1 MHLSK
6 PIRWNSL
13 YTQWMENLMLKKLIT
28 LFKLGRKIAKSD
40 ILNITSKFQ
49 EPPIAVKILFKILS
63 FSFSPKRQIHT
74 QKDEGER
81 LSSSLESMGTT
92 FIKLGQFLATRPDI
106 IGEELSE
113 KLENLQ
119 DRLPPFSLNQTKEII
134 KNDLGDDTYN
144 SIINLSE
151 PVAAASI
158 AQVHKAQINDG
169 GTLKDVAI
177 KILRPNIKKMFNEEI
192 DAMMLFAFLVE
203 SFIKKTKRLKLVEVV
218 FLLKEI
224 TNLEM
229 DLRFEA
235 AAANEYAENTINDVG
250 FKVPQIYWNF
260 TSENVMTLDW
270 VDGISIRET
279 IELKKRNFNTE
290 KIAENIIQNFLRHAV
305 RDGFFHADMHQ
316 GNIFIDNNGHI
327 VPIDFGIMGRL
338 DKMSKR
344 FLAEILFGF
353 IQRDYRKVAEVHLVA
368 GLVPKEVPIDDL
380 AQALRSIGEPIF
392 GQAVKDISG
401 GKLLKQLFDVTEKFN
416 MQTQPQLLMLQKTM
430 VVVEGVA
437 RKLNPNTNIWTTSKP
452 VLESWLKETKDP
464 ITTINETLQ
473 NTSEVIKRLPEFP
486 EIMDKASQALTY
498 LASGQIPPNSN
509 SYTALNTKKLEMTAF
524 RNRSIIGLLVLVI
537 FGLLVF

>member
-1 MHLSK
+1 
-6 PIRWNSL
+6 
-13 YTQWMENLMLKKLIT
+13 MLKKIIT
-28 LFKLGRKIAKSD
+28 LFQLGRKVAKSD
-40 ILNITSKFQ
+40 ILNIVSKFQ
-49 EPPIAVKILFKILS
+49 EPPLAIKILFKILS
-63 FSFSPKRQIHT
+63 FSFSPKT
-74 QKDEGER
+74 QSIINKDEGER

-106 IGEELSE
+106 IGEELSK

-119 DRLPPFSLNQTKEII
+119 DKLPPFSLIQAKEII
-134 KNDLGDDTYN
+134 RNDLGDDTYN
-144 SIINLSE
+144 SIIDLSD

-158 AQVHKAQINDG
+158 AQVHKAQINDN
-169 GTLKDVAI
+169 GTIKDVAV
-177 KILRPNIKKMFNEEI
+177 KILRPNIKKIFNDEI
-192 DAMMLFAFLVE
+192 DAMMLFAFFIE

-235 AAANEYAENTINDVG
+235 AAANEYAENTKNDAG
-250 FKVPQIYWNF
+250 FRVPQIFWNF

-270 VDGISIRET
+270 VDGVSIRET
-279 IELKKRNFNTE
+279 EELKKRNLNTE
-290 KIAENIIQNFLRHAV
+290 KIAEDIIQNFLRHAV

-392 GQAVKDISG
+392 GQTVKDISG

-486 EIMDKASQALTY
+486 EIMDKANQALTY
-498 LASGQIPPNSN
+498 LASGQIPQNSN
-509 SYTALNTKKLEMTAF
+509 SYSALNIKRSEMNAF
-524 RNRSIIGLLVLVI
+524 RNQSIIGLLVLVI

>member
-1 MHLSK
+1 M
-6 PIRWNSL
+6 I
-13 YTQWMENLMLKKLIT
+13 KKIIT

-40 ILNITSKFQ
+40 ILNIISKFQ
-49 EPPIAVKILFKILS
+49 KPPLPIIILFKILS
-63 FSFSPKRQIHT
+63 FSFSSDKKENENK
-74 QKDEGER
+74 KDEGER
-81 LSSSLESMGTT
+81 LSDSLESMGTT

-106 IGEELSE
+106 IGEELSK

-119 DRLPPFSLNQTKEII
+119 DKLPPFSLLEAKKII
-134 KNDLGDDTYN
+134 KKDLGDITYN
-144 SIINLSE
+144 TIIDLSE

-158 AQVHKAQINDG
+158 AQVHKAKINDE
-169 GTLKDVAI
+169 GTIKDVAI
-177 KILRPNIKKMFNEEI
+177 KILRPDIKRIFNDEI
-192 DAMMLFAFLVE
+192 DAIMLFAFLVE

-235 AAANEYAENTINDVG
+235 AAANEYAENTKNDIG
-250 FKVPQIYWNF
+250 FKVPKIYWNF

-270 VDGISIRET
+270 VDGVSIRET
-279 IELKKRNFNTE
+279 AELKKRNLNTE

-353 IQRDYRKVAEVHLVA
+353 IQRDYRKVAEVHLLA
-368 GLVPKEVPIDDL
+368 GLVPKDVPIDDL

-452 VLESWLKETKDP
+452 VLENWLKETKDP
-464 ITTINETLQ
+464 FKTINDTIQ

-486 EIMDKASQALTY
+486 EIMDKANQALTF
-498 LASGQIPPNSN
+498 LASGQIPQNTN
-509 SYTALNTKKLEMTAF
+509 SYSALNTKKLEMTAF
-524 RNRSIIGLLVLVI
+524 RNQSIISLLVLVI
-537 FGLLVF
+537 LGLLVF

>member
-1 MHLSK
+1 M
-6 PIRWNSL
+6 I
-13 YTQWMENLMLKKLIT
+13 KKIIT
-28 LFKLGRKIAKSD
+28 LFKLARKIAKSD
-40 ILNITSKFQ
+40 ILNIITKFQ
-49 EPPIAVKILFKILS
+49 EPPLIIKILFKILS
-63 FSFSPKRQIHT
+63 FSLSPQEKKSQN
-74 QKDEGER
+74 KDEGER

-106 IGEELSE
+106 IGEELSK

-119 DRLPPFSLNQTKEII
+119 DKLPPFSIDQAREIMKKDFGEDI
-134 KNDLGDDTYN
+134 YD

-158 AQVHKAQINDG
+158 AQVHKAQIDDS
-169 GTLKDVAI
+169 GTIKDVAI
-177 KILRPNIKKMFNEEI
+177 KILRPNIKKIFNEEI
-192 DAMMLFAFLVE
+192 DAMMLFAFLIE
-203 SFIKKTKRLKLVEVV
+203 SFVKKTKRLKLVEVV

-235 AAANEYAENTINDVG
+235 AAANEYAENTKNDVG
-250 FKVPQIYWNF
+250 FRIPKIYWSF

-270 VDGISIRET
+270 VEGISIRET
-279 IELKKRNFNTE
+279 AELKKRNFNTE
-290 KIAENIIQNFLRHAV
+290 KIAEDIIQNFLRHAV

-316 GNIFIDNNGHI
+316 GNIFIDNDGHI

-338 DKMSKR
+338 DKLSKR

-353 IQRDYRKVAEVHLVA
+353 IQRDYKKVAEVHLTA
-368 GLVPKEVPIDDL
+368 GLVPQSVPINDL

-452 VLESWLKETKDP
+452 VLENWLKNTKDP
-464 ITTINETLQ
+464 MTTINETLQ

-486 EIMDKASQALTY
+486 EIMDKANQALTY
-498 LASGQIPPNSN
+498 LASGQIPQNSN
-509 SYTALNTKKLEMTAF
+509 SYTALNTKKAEMTTF
-524 RNRSIIGLLVLVI
+524 KNQSIIGLLVLVI

>member
-1 MHLSK
+1 MV
-6 PIRWNSL
+6 
-13 YTQWMENLMLKKLIT
+13 KKLFT
-28 LFKLGRKIAKSD
+28 LFKLGRKVARSD
-40 ILNITSKFQ
+40 ILDIASKFQ
-49 EPPIAVKILFKILS
+49 KPPLAITILFKILS
-63 FSFSPKRQIHT
+63 FSFSDKKSSNLN
-74 QKDEGER
+74 KDEGER
-81 LSSSLESMGTT
+81 LSDSLENLGTT

-106 IGEELSE
+106 IGDQLSK
-113 KLENLQ
+113 KLESLQ
-119 DRLPPFSLNQTKEII
+119 DRLPPFSIIEAKQII
-134 KNDLGDDTYN
+134 KNDLGEDTYN
-144 SIINLSE
+144 SIIEISE

-158 AQVHKAQINDG
+158 AQVHKAKINDN
-169 GTLKDVAI
+169 GTIKDVAI
-177 KILRPNIKKMFNEEI
+177 KILRPNIKKVFNEEI

-203 SFIKKTKRLKLVEVV
+203 SVIKKTKRLKLVDVV

-235 AAANEYAENTINDVG
+235 AAANEYAENTKNDAG
-250 FKVPQIYWNF
+250 FRVPKIYWNY

-270 VDGISIRET
+270 IDGVSIRET
-279 IELKKRNFNTE
+279 EELKKQNIDTN
-290 KIAENIIQNFLRHAV
+290 KIAEDIIQHFLRHAV

-316 GNIFIDNNGHI
+316 GNVFVDRSGQI

-353 IQRDYRKVAEVHLVA
+353 IQRDYKKVAEVHLLA
-368 GLVPKEVPIDDL
+368 GLVPSDVPINDL

-392 GQAVKDISG
+392 GQEVKDISG

-452 VLESWLKETKDP
+452 VLENWLRETKDP
-464 ITTINETLQ
+464 IKTINETL
-473 NTSEVIKRLPEFP
+473 NTTSEVIKRLPEFP
-486 EIMDKASQALTY
+486 EIMDKANQALTF
-498 LASGQIPPNSN
+498 LANGQIPQNSN
-509 SYTALNTKKLEMTAF
+509 SYNALNDKKSEMMAF
-524 RNRSIIGLLVLVI
+524 RNQSVISLLILVI

>member
-1 MHLSK
+1 M
-6 PIRWNSL
+6 I
-13 YTQWMENLMLKKLIT
+13 KKLII
-28 LFKLGRKIAKSD
+28 LFKLGRKVACSD
-40 ILNITSKFQ
+40 ILNIISKFK
-49 EPPIAVKILFKILS
+49 EPPLAIKIIFRLLS
-63 FSFSPKRQIHT
+63 FSFSKKKQTNIS
-74 QKDEGER
+74 KNDGEK
-81 LSSSLESMGTT
+81 LSQSLESMGTT

-106 IGEELSE
+106 IGEELSKE
-113 KLENLQ
+113 LENLQ
-119 DRLPPFSLNQTKEII
+119 DRLPPFSLLQAKEII
-134 KNDLGDDTYN
+134 RNDLGNETYN
-144 SIINLSE
+144 SIINLTE

-158 AQVHKAQINDG
+158 AQVHKAQIDDNG
-169 GTLKDVAI
+169 VIKDVAI
-177 KILRPNIKKMFNEEI
+177 KILRPDIKKIFNEEI
-192 DAMMLFAFLVE
+192 DAIMLFAFLIE

-235 AAANEYAENTINDVG
+235 AAANEYAENTKNDVG
-250 FKVPQIYWNF
+250 FRVPQIYWNY

-279 IELKKRNFNTE
+279 EELKNKEFNTE
-290 KIAENIIQNFLRHAV
+290 KIAEDIIQNFLRHAV

-316 GNIFIDNNGHI
+316 GNIFIDNDGQI

-353 IQRDYRKVAEVHLVA
+353 IQRDYRKVAEVHLIA

-452 VLESWLKETKDP
+452 VLENWLKETKDP
-464 ITTINETLQ
+464 MTTINETIQ
-473 NTSEVIKRLPEFP
+473 TTSEVIKRLPEFP
-486 EIMDKASQALTY
+486 EIMDKANQALTY
-498 LASGQIPPNSN
+498 LASGQIPQNSN
-509 SYTALNTKKLEMTAF
+509 SYTALNTKKMEMISF
-524 RNRSIIGLLVLVI
+524 RNQSIIGLLVLVI